1 MEQGMIHIY
10 QGDGKGK
17 TTASVGLAVRAA
29 GRKKRVIFAQFLKG
43 NPTGE
48 IEILKQL
55 SNVTVIRNEKDMG
68 FVSRMSEEERRE
80 VVMLHNRTL
89 EKIQRLLME
98 EQVDLLILDELTYP
112 YAWNLIDKK
121 KVEELILHKPD
132 TLELVIT
139 GREPDPF
146 FLKHADYITNMQCER
161 HPYQRGVKAREGVE
175 Y

>member
-1 MEQGMIHIY
+1 MIHVY

-29 GRKKRVIFAQFLKG
+29 GNKKRVIFSQFLKG

-48 IEILKQL
+48 IEILKRL
-55 SNVTVIRNEKDMG
+55 PNITVIRNEKDMG
-68 FVSRMSEEERRE
+68 FVSQMNEEEKQE
-80 VVMLHNRTL
+80 VAKLHNQTL
-89 EKIQRLLME
+89 EKIQKLLLE
-98 EQVDLLILDELTYP
+98 EPVDLLILDELTYP

-121 KVEELILHKPD
+121 KVEDLILQKPD

-139 GREPDPF
+139 GRKPDRF
-146 FLKHADYITNMQCER
+146 FLEHADYITNMQCER
-161 HPYQRGVKAREGVE
+161 HPYQKGIGAREGIE